1 MIRINLLREGQAR
14 KGAAPL
20 RPAAVPGVSG
30 EEAPLWGVYVT
41 LVLVTVVATL
51 GYGGWL
57 VLQNRNMAA
66 RIEAQKIELKKYE
79 GAREKVAE
87 LEKRKQEYASKVDQI
102 KQLKDQQS
110 IPVKLMN
117 RLVEVLPEGAWYTA
131 VGQDEKDNKSLVLK
145 GMAKSIKTVSTLYD
159 NAVATAEFA
168 EVRLGDV
175 QQQGGAEEL
184 YSFELKMQYVPAGI
198 QPKPE
203 APKPQAAAPA
213 RTKKKADDSG
223 GME

>member
-1 MIRINLLREGQAR
+1 MIRINLLREGQAK
-14 KGAAPL
+14 KGAGPP
-20 RPAAVPGVSG
+20 RPAAVAVPG

-57 VLQNRNMAA
+57 LLQNRNLAA
-66 RIEAQKIELKKYE
+66 KIEEQKVELKKYE

-87 LEKRKQEYASKVDQI
+87 LEKRKLEYASKVDQI

-117 RLVEVLPEGAWYTA
+117 RLVEILPEGAWYTGVA
-131 VGQDEKDNKSLVLK
+131 QDDKDNKALSLK

-159 NAVATAEFA
+159 NAVATPEFA

-175 QQQGGAEEL
+175 QQQGGAEEI
-184 YSFELKMQYVPAGI
+184 YSFELKMQYLPAGG
-198 QPKPE
+198 P
-203 APKPQAAAPA
+203 PKPQAAPA
-213 RTKKKADDSG
+213 KVKKSAGDSS

>member
-1 MIRINLLREGQAR
+1 MIRINLLREGQAK
-14 KGAAPL
+14 KGAGAP
-20 RPAAVPGVSG
+20 RPTAAPAVPG

-57 VLQNRNMAA
+57 VLQNRKMAA
-66 RIEAQKIELKKYE
+66 KIEEQKIELKKYE

-131 VGQDEKDNKSLVLK
+131 VSQDEKDNKSLVLK

-159 NAVATAEFA
+159 NAVATPEFA

-184 YSFELKMQYVPAGI
+184 YSFELKMQYIPAGI

-203 APKPQAAAPA
+203 APKPQAAPA
-213 RTKKKADDSG
+213 RMKKKADDSG

>member
-1 MIRINLLREGQAR
+1 MIRINLLREGQAK
-14 KGAAPL
+14 KGAGPP
-20 RPAAVPGVSG
+20 RPAVAAVPG

-57 VLQNRNMAA
+57 LLQNRNLAA
-66 RIEAQKIELKKYE
+66 KIEEQKVELKKYE

-87 LEKRKQEYASKVDQI
+87 LEKRKLEYASKVDQI

-117 RLVEVLPEGAWYTA
+117 RLVEILPEGAWYTGVA
-131 VGQDEKDNKSLVLK
+131 QDDKDNKALSLK

-159 NAVATAEFA
+159 NAVATPEFA

-175 QQQGGAEEL
+175 QQQGGAEEI
-184 YSFELKMQYVPAGI
+184 YSFELKMQYLPAGVP
-198 QPKPE
+198 PKPE
-203 APKPQAAAPA
+203 APKPQAAPA
-213 RTKKKADDSG
+213 KVKKTPGDSG

>member
-1 MIRINLLREGQAR
+1 MIRINLLREGQAK
-14 KGAAPL
+14 KGAGAP
-20 RPAAVPGVSG
+20 RPTAAPVVPG

-57 VLQNRNMAA
+57 VLQNRKMAA
-66 RIEAQKIELKKYE
+66 KIEEQKIELKKYE

-131 VGQDEKDNKSLVLK
+131 VSQDEKDNKSLVLK

-159 NAVATAEFA
+159 NAVATPEFA

-184 YSFELKMQYVPAGI
+184 YSFELKMQYIPAGI

-203 APKPQAAAPA
+203 APKPQAAPA
-213 RTKKKADDSG
+213 RMKKKADDSG

>member
-1 MIRINLLREGQAR
+1 MIRINLLREGQAK
-14 KGAAPL
+14 KGAGAP
-20 RPAAVPGVSG
+20 RPAAPAVPG

-66 RIEAQKIELKKYE
+66 KIEEQKIELKKYE

-117 RLVEVLPEGAWYTA
+117 RLVEILPEGAWYTG
-131 VGQDEKDNKSLVLK
+131 VTQDDKDNKSMLLK

-159 NAVATAEFA
+159 NAVATPEFA
-168 EVRLGDV
+168 EVRLGEV

-203 APKPQAAAPA
+203 APKPQAAPA